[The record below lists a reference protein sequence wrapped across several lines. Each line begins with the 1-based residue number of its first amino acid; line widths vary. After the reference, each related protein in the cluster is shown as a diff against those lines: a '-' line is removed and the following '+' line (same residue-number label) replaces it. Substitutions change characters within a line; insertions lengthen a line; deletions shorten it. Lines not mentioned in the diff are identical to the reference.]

1 MKKTSRKVF
10 SVFLLTMFAVLFGCI
25 FFVLPA
31 WANAEGVTA
40 DPAPAVLFDLTDV
53 LIAVVLTVGGFVWRK
68 WVRQWLESKQLMDE
82 AKIVVNAVEA
92 LIGRGNGAEKWKLAV
107 EKMKAYGFNVDAD
120 IVLDALRTA
129 WRNMNTEQMAAGEK
143 EKPPED

>member
-1 MKKTSRKVF
+1 MKKATRKVF
-10 SVFLLTMFAVLFGCI
+10 SVFLLAMFAVLFGCI

-40 DPAPAVLFDLTDV
+40 DPTPTVLFDLTDV
-53 LIAVVLTVGGFVWRK
+53 LIAVVLAVGGFVWRK
-68 WVRQWLESKQLMDE
+68 WVRPWLESKQLMDE
-82 AKIVVNAVEA
+82 ATIVVNAVEA
-92 LIGRGNGAEKWKLAV
+92 LMGRGNGTEKWKLAV

-129 WRNMNTEQMAAGEK
+129 WRGLNTEQIRSGEK
-143 EKPPED
+143 EKPPEA